1 MVNNPENLQR
11 LDEYTKDE
19 WRTVAKYLVP
29 NLTDEQYDVMWD
41 EFVEMKRMKGLN

>member
-19 WRTVAKYLVP
+19 WRAVAKHLVP

-41 EFVEMKRMKGLN
+41 EFVEFKRLRALN